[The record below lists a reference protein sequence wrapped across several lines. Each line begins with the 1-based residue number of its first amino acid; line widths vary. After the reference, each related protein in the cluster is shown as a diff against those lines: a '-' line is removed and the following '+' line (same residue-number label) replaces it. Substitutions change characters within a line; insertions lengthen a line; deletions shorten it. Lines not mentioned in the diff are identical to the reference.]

1 MRIVEATLI
10 MPLTILITAALI
22 TLMMSFYTELGKQ
35 IEAHDAKRADWKK
48 VSAALTVRAYDRA
61 KDALSAG
68 AE

>member
-35 IEAHDAKRADWKK
+35 IETHDAKRADWKK
-48 VSAALTVRAYDRA
+48 VSAVLNVRAYDRA
-61 KDALSAG
+61 KDALRAG
-68 AE
+68 DA

>member
-22 TLMMSFYTELGKQ
+22 TLMMNFYTELGKQ
-35 IEAHDAKRADWKK
+35 VEAHDAMRADWKK
-48 VSAALTVRAYDRA
+48 VSVALTVRAYDRA

>member
-35 IEAHDAKRADWKK
+35 IETHDAKRADWKK
-48 VSAALTVRAYDRA
+48 VSATLNVRVYDRA
-61 KDALSAG
+61 KDALSART
-68 AE
+68 E

>member
-1 MRIVEATLI
+1 MRLVEATLI

-22 TLMMSFYTELGKQ
+22 TLMIRFYPELGKQ
-35 IEAHDAKRADWKK
+35 LEAHDAKRADWNN

>member
-35 IEAHDAKRADWKK
+35 IETHDAKRADWKK
-48 VSAALTVRAYDRA
+48 ISAALNVRAYDRA
-61 KDALSAG
+61 KDALRAG
-68 AE
+68 DA

>member
-35 IEAHDAKRADWKK
+35 VETHDAKRTDWKK
-48 VSAALTVRAYDRA
+48 VSAALTIRAYDRA